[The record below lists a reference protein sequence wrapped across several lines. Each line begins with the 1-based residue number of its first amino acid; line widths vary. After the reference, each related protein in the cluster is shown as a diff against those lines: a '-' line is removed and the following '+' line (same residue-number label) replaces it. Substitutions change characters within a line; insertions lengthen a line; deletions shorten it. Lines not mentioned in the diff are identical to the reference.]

1 MLPVEEG
8 KRLKDLSDNFM
19 VKREIGMI
27 TGGLSLKYGRY
38 MAIAIAALLIAKNV
52 EVPLINDKENDDVSE
67 ETE

>member
-1 MLPVEEG
+1 
-8 KRLKDLSDNFM
+8 M

-38 MAIAIAALLIAKNV
+38 MTIAIAALLIAKNV

>member
-1 MLPVEEG
+1 M
-8 KRLKDLSDNFM
+8 KDLSDNFM

>member
-1 MLPVEEG
+1 
-8 KRLKDLSDNFM
+8 M

-67 ETE
+67 ELNKFLAIS